1 MAILNILAVI
11 IYIIA
16 DYQGNDEPLWI
27 LYMELS
33 ITFFFIVEFIWNI
46 ARSIMY
52 LFSFEAVVDFATI
65 LPPILQ
71 IPLNSQGNIFG
82 YLRILRLVKAFRV
95 VRLFKYLNKKK
106 TLSDGN
112 FEYDS
117 ESQDKEDAFEFSEF
131 KRQLLRRMLWLFI
144 ALFIGAGFII
154 FTQTLGGGF
163 AANN

>member
-1 MAILNILAVI
+1 
-11 IYIIA
+11 
-16 DYQGNDEPLWI
+16 
-27 LYMELS
+27 MELS
-33 ITFFFIVEFIWNI
+33 ITFFFIIEFIWNI

-106 TLSDGN
+106 TINDGN

-117 ESQDKEDAFEFSEF
+117 ESQDDKEEAFEFSEF
-131 KRQLLRRMLWLFI
+131 KR
-144 ALFIGAGFII
+144 
-154 FTQTLGGGF
+154 
-163 AANN
+163 